1 MMIAAMMEMMDVM
14 DNEAMSL
21 CIESGSIIIAEVAI
35 SIWSRD
41 FLSNTSTMEGMES
54 LIMRRYANIDPY
66 ALYAGR
72 DETNKHSAKQ
82 NAL

>member
-1 MMIAAMMEMMDVM
+1 MIAAMMEMMDVI

-21 CIESGSIIIAEVAI
+21 CIESGSIIIDDVPIKI
-35 SIWSRD
+35 SVTET
-41 FLSNTSTMEGMES
+41 LSLTATIDGIAS

-66 ALYAGR
+66 ALYTGR